1 MRAFADEMLD
11 STFLVECVSA
21 DPMLMLVLMLLR
33 ACSRDRGV
41 EVWLGLLTQRY
52 SIRCMRPVGW
62 LQTALPGLLYVLRIL
77 IVSCEDHSLTGT
89 NQFAAAFR
97 TFLATPTRDH

>member
-1 MRAFADEMLD
+1 
-11 STFLVECVSA
+11 
-21 DPMLMLVLMLLR
+21 MLMLVLMLLR

-52 SIRCMRPVGW
+52 SIRYMRPVGW

-77 IVSCEDHSLTGT
+77 IVPCEDLSLTGT
-89 NQFAAAFR
+89 NQFAAAFPVSTLR
-97 TFLATPTRDH
+97 PARDH